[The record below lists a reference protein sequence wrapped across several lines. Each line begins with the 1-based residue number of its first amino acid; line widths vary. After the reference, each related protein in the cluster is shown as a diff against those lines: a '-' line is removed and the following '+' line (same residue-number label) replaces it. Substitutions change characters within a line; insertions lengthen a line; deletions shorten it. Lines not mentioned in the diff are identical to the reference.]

1 MTRNSRL
8 FALIGAVMLV
18 VSVLAPAVSAEAATA
33 AAAGNTGLGVDVTQ
47 EGDGVTVSVIK
58 NDTGVEGAN
67 VTVEPVGEN
76 ATYEDAGNYT
86 TDDEGVVELSAPEE
100 NVTVAVTAAYE
111 NETANTT
118 VALVNETFVEENE
131 TDAFGQEVA
140 AYIKALLSGNETAI
154 GPMVSDFVTGN
165 NPGADNRPD
174 HAGPPEDRDDYADDG
189 DANETDGDEQGP
201 PEDAGP
207 PEDRDDD
214 ADDGE
219 DSDRGPPEDAGPPED
234 RDDDADDDEAESAA
248 AETEEDDADDEAE
261 NDEEDGDGDDNSGN
275 GNGR

>member
-18 VSVLAPAVSAEAATA
+18 VSVLAPAVSAGAATA
-33 AAAGNTGLGVDVTQ
+33 APAGNTGLGVDITQ
-47 EGDGVTVSVIK
+47 EGDDVTVSVTK
-58 NDTGVEGAN
+58 NDTGVEGTN

-100 NVTVAVTAAYE
+100 NVTVAVTAACE

-118 VALVNETFVEENE
+118 VALCNETFVEENE

-140 AYIKALLSGNETAI
+140 AYIEALLSGNETAI

-174 HAGPPEDRDDYADDG
+174 HAGPPEDRDDDADDG

-214 ADDGE
+214 ADD
-219 DSDRGPPEDAGPPED
+219 
-234 RDDDADDDEAESAA
+234 EAE
-248 AETEEDDADDEAE
+248 D
-261 NDEEDGDGDDNSGN
+261 NEEDGDGN
-275 GNGR
+275 GNDRYALTECISFACSRRSNGSV